1 MVFVKGKARIRDEET
16 GEVYEISADQIVF
29 DASDG
34 EERSM
39 GPETTYS
46 AVVHHPQLVR
56 YLREYPV
63 GAGLAAFKHVDKDEI
78 SS

>member
-1 MVFVKGKARIRDEET
+1 
-16 GEVYEISADQIVF
+16 
-29 DASDG
+29 
-34 EERSM
+34 M

-56 YLREYPV
+56 YLWEYPV